1 MSIDASRR
9 NKTQKFTFS
18 WQLHL
23 DHDKF
28 IIRFNN
34 QNDPEEILQSYES
47 IIQKTPCFCVLYNKI
62 IAITSFYIKKYCSG
76 KRKHFWGLTRQF
88 REHSDVLRL
97 MNSFVTFSASFQ
109 YLGKKSSTFK
119 KE

>member
-47 IIQKTPCFCVLYNKI
+47 IIQKKNFVLLCFV
-62 IAITSFYIKKYCSG
+62 
-76 KRKHFWGLTRQF
+76 
-88 REHSDVLRL
+88 
-97 MNSFVTFSASFQ
+97 
-109 YLGKKSSTFK
+109 
-119 KE
+119 